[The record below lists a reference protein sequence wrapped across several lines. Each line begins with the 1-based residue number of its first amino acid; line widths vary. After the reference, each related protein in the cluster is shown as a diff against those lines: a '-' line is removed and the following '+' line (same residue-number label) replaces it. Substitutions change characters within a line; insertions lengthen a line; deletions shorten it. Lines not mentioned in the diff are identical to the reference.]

1 MSGLGI
7 IQVFNPVV
15 GLAVNVCV
23 QILSFRL
30 IPSLGLLKS
39 VFLGFGAG
47 MVYVLGAEIFIV
59 TQSAGNAMSDFLPN
73 VIANILTCGVLGYC
87 YFHFINLGET
97 GRRIRIVRELLS
109 ADGLTLEELL
119 QRYNT
124 SDMVE
129 IRLTRLLNS
138 GQIVERNGMLF
149 IKSQFLLRASQIM
162 VLMKK
167 IILGKTSEFD

>member
-1 MSGLGI
+1 MNTLDMIPI
-7 IQVFNPVV
+7 INPVL
-15 GLAVNVCV
+15 GLAVNVLV

-30 IPSLGLLKS
+30 IPSMGLLKS
-39 VFLGFGAG
+39 VFMGFGVG
-47 MVYVLGAEIFIV
+47 MLYVLGSEYFIF
-59 TQSAGNAMSDFLPN
+59 TQSAAESMRDFLPN
-73 VIANILTCGVLGYC
+73 VLSNILTCGVLGYC

-97 GRRIRIVRELLS
+97 GRRIRIVRELLN
-109 ADGLTLEELL
+109 AGGLSMEGLL

-138 GQIVERNGMLF
+138 GQIIERNGMLF
-149 IKSQFLLRASQIM
+149 IQSQFLLRASRIM

>member
-1 MSGLGI
+1 MSIQEI
-7 IQVFNPVV
+7 IQVFNPVF

-23 QILSFRL
+23 QILSVRL
-30 IPSLGLLKS
+30 ISSLGLLKS

-47 MVYVLGAEIFIV
+47 MIYVSGSEFFIYS
-59 TQSAGNAMSDFLPN
+59 QSAGTSMSEFLPN
-73 VIANILTCGVLGYC
+73 VAANILTCGVLGYC

-109 ADGLTLEELL
+109 ADGLTLEGLL
-119 QRYNT
+119 KRYNT

-129 IRLTRLLNS
+129 IRLTRLLSS
-138 GQIVERNGMLF
+138 GQIVEQNGMLF